1 MKIKNPS
8 YQNQGIH
15 VIASIFTID
24 KGITKVLLIKRNNA
38 PYNGMWALV
47 GGAIYNN
54 ETVTEGMEREIKE
67 KNGKFIVL
75 TDKKITKKNIIDY

>member
-1 MKIKNPS
+1 M
-8 YQNQGIH
+8 
-15 VIASIFTID
+15 IASIFTID
-24 KGITKVLLIKRNNA
+24 KGISKVLLIKRNNE

-47 GGAIYNN
+47 GGALYNN

-67 KNGKFIVL
+67 KNGKSTVL